1 MIEPA
6 LRVEGVRKSY
16 GQVEVLKG
24 IDMQVKPGEVACLV
38 GPSGS
43 GKSTFLR
50 CINHLEKINS
60 GRLYVAGELV
70 GYEEKNGRLYE
81 FNTMKKEVSR
91 YTEEYINKHRAF
103 GELGHPE
110 SPSIN
115 LDRVSH
121 MIVGLREDGNTWVG
135 KAKILDTPMGNIA
148 RSLIEGGAQLGVSS
162 RGMGSLKNVNG
173 VNVVQPDFYLA
184 TAADIVADPSAPGAF
199 VQGIMEGKE
208 WMLVNGVW
216 TEQYVEEA
224 KREIKK
230 ASKKDIEKVSL
241 HIFENFMK
249 KL

>member
-1 MIEPA
+1 MKLIKEITETVSYITEDTNGKKELHIEGPF
-6 LRVEGVRKSY
+6 L
-16 GQVEVLKG
+16 
-24 IDMQVKPGEVACLV
+24 VA
-38 GPSGS
+38 
-43 GKSTFLR
+43 
-50 CINHLEKINS
+50 EKKN
-60 GRLYVAGELV
+60 R
-70 GYEEKNGRLYE
+70 NGRLYE
-81 FNTMKKEVSR
+81 YNTMKKEVAR

-121 MIVGLREDGNTWVG
+121 MITSLREDGNQWIG

-208 WMLVNGVW
+208 WVLKNGVW
-216 TEQYVEEA
+216 TEQDLSQA
-224 KREIKK
+224 KGMIRS
-230 ASKKDIEKVSL
+230 ASKAQIEEVSL
-241 HIFENFMK
+241 RIWENLVK

>member
-1 MIEPA
+1 MKLIKEITETVSYLVEDADGKKSLHIEGPF
-6 LRVEGVRKSY
+6 L
-16 GQVEVLKG
+16 
-24 IDMQVKPGEVACLV
+24 VA
-38 GPSGS
+38 
-43 GKSTFLR
+43 
-50 CINHLEKINS
+50 EKKN
-60 GRLYVAGELV
+60 R
-70 GYEEKNGRLYE
+70 NGRLYE
-81 FNTMKKEVSR
+81 YNTMKKEVAR

-110 SPSIN
+110 SPTIN

-121 MIVGLREDGNTWVG
+121 MITSLREDGTQWIG

-216 TEQYVEEA
+216 TEVEYSQAINEV
-224 KREIKK
+224 KK
-230 ASKKDIEKVSL
+230 ASRREIEEVSL
-241 HIFENFMK
+241 RIFENFMK

>member
-1 MIEPA
+1 MKLIKEINETVSYLVEESDGKKSLHIEGPF
-6 LRVEGVRKSY
+6 
-16 GQVEVLKG
+16 
-24 IDMQVKPGEVACLV
+24 LV
-38 GPSGS
+38 S
-43 GKSTFLR
+43 
-50 CINHLEKINS
+50 EKKN
-60 GRLYVAGELV
+60 R
-70 GYEEKNGRLYE
+70 NGRLYE
-81 FNTMKKEVSR
+81 FNTMRKEVAR

-121 MIVGLREDGNTWVG
+121 MITSLKEDGQQWIG

-148 RSLIEGGAQLGVSS
+148 KSLIEGGAQLGVSS

-216 TEQYVEEA
+216 TEQDYSEAVGQIRKATRGEIEE
-224 KREIKK
+224 
-230 ASKKDIEKVSL
+230 VSL
-241 HIFENFMK
+241 RIFENFFK

>member
-1 MIEPA
+1 MKLIKEINETVNYLTEDADGKKSLFIEGPF
-6 LRVEGVRKSY
+6 L
-16 GQVEVLKG
+16 
-24 IDMQVKPGEVACLV
+24 VAET
-38 GPSGS
+38 
-43 GKSTFLR
+43 KNR
-50 CINHLEKINS
+50 
-60 GRLYVAGELV
+60 
-70 GYEEKNGRLYE
+70 NGRLYE
-81 FNTMKKEVSR
+81 YNTMKKEVAR
-91 YTEEYINKHRAF
+91 YTESYINKQRAF

-110 SPSIN
+110 TPTIN

-121 MIVGLREDGNTWVG
+121 MIVGLKEDGNQWIG

-216 TEQYVEEA
+216 TEQDHSQAIQQIRQATRQEIEE
-224 KREIKK
+224 
-230 ASKKDIEKVSL
+230 VSL
-241 HIFENFMK
+241 RIFGNFMK